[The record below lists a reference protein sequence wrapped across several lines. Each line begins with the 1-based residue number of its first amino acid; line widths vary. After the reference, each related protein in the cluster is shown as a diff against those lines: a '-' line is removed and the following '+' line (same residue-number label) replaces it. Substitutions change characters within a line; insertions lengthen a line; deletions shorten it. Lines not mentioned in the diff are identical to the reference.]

1 MPDFDMKS
9 VKVGDTVDV
18 RLRVTNTEA
27 DGLGVCVN
35 GLALPI
41 SIALSHIIAHHPA
54 PRKLEV
60 GSQVRC
66 FGIVGTVKAIFEKE
80 AWVHVDGAGCATYRL
95 GELNVHSDLEP
106 SQ

>member
-1 MPDFDMKS
+1 MWCVVAGATGDGHKPPS
-9 VKVGDTVDV
+9 IKV
-18 RLRVTNTEA
+18 E
-27 DGLGVCVN
+27 
-35 GLALPI
+35 LPGI
-41 SIALSHIIAHHPA
+41 CEGFWITSDIIAHHPA

-60 GSQVRC
+60 GSQVRG

-95 GELNVHSDLEP
+95 GELNVHSDLQP